1 LITHRTLIELQV
13 GTIRWPLR
21 LQDNAADLDYCN
33 DAIQTPLY
41 DAYSAVF
48 DILTG
53 TTPHP
58 IMIFFREH
66 MKEQRITFHKRN
78 RGRAPS
84 EVDLFEMVQHLPFS
98 VPVLPGDASLVE
110 NFVADIKVQANHE
123 KIDIIDE
130 DLVLI
135 PIGSIL
141 FHLVI
146 LRTYL
151 GRPAENDLDIY
162 ELVKARR
169 VSRTWTAH
177 EQALAACYGEDDTSS
192 NACFRSVPD
201 PHLWKVSV
209 IKVSSDMEVP
219 LSQDRPFVSI
229 QPQNIVWT
237 NRPGLMG
244 GTRKPRQYRPPYIRL
259 APPGL
264 RPRPRP
270 AYTGATTTEGRETS
284 GDTLLSSKRHRDESD
299 DEDAKVE
306 IPVKKRRIAKRQALV
321 HTPEDDHTIGIS
333 NSPAQFRRGTR
344 SRTAAKF

>member
-1 LITHRTLIELQV
+1 
-13 GTIRWPLR
+13 
-21 LQDNAADLDYCN
+21 
-33 DAIQTPLY
+33 
-41 DAYSAVF
+41 
-48 DILTG
+48 
-53 TTPHP
+53 
-58 IMIFFREH
+58 MIFFREH

-78 RGRAPS
+78 RGRTPS

-141 FHLVI
+141 FYLVYYGHI
-146 LRTYL
+146 W
-151 GRPAENDLDIY
+151 GRPVENDLDIY

-209 IKVSSDMEVP
+209 IKVSNDMEVP
-219 LSQDRPFVSI
+219 LSQDRHLSVYSRPEHRMDKPPRIDGRHSQTPPI
-229 QPQNIVWT
+229 QT
-237 NRPGLMG
+237 SL
-244 GTRKPRQYRPPYIRL
+244 YRL
-259 APPGL
+259 APPG
-264 RPRPRP
+264 PR
-270 AYTGATTTEGRETS
+270 
-284 GDTLLSSKRHRDESD
+284 
-299 DEDAKVE
+299 
-306 IPVKKRRIAKRQALV
+306 LV
-321 HTPEDDHTIGIS
+321 RVCLYWSH
-333 NSPAQFRRGTR
+333 NN
-344 SRTAAKF
+344 